1 VYKAGVRGLATDPS
15 HDLFDPEEALPLEAR
30 VAAQEA
36 RLREVLQWAYER
48 APAVN
53 ALFRQAGIRPEE
65 IRTAE
70 DLHRLPVTRK
80 DLLPEIQQRAHPF
93 GGFLAVPRDHL
104 RHIFVSPG
112 PIYDPEGEEPDY
124 WGFGPAL
131 YAAGFRRGDLV
142 INTFSYHLTPAGQM
156 LDQGLTL
163 LGCVVI
169 PGGVGNTEIQARTV
183 LDLGVNGFTG
193 TFSFLST
200 LLRKVEELSPGA
212 SPLRVA
218 FVTGEMVPEA
228 GRRHLEEAYGIRIS
242 QGYGTADVGLIAYE
256 CPRREG
262 MHLSSRVLVEIIDP
276 RSSAP
281 LPPGEVGEVVV
292 TFLSKVYPLVRLAT
306 GDLSSLT
313 LDPCLCGRTSPRLL
327 RVIGR
332 VGDAVKV
339 RGIFLHPAE
348 ADRILS
354 QVPEVARYQFV
365 VTRPKDQDELELLV
379 EVDEAFQEHRVL
391 QERLAALIRE
401 NLKLRAEVR
410 VVPAGT
416 IPADARKIEDRR
428 VWE

>member
-1 VYKAGVRGLATDPS
+1 MKGLANDPS
-15 HDLFDPEEALPLEAR
+15 HALFDPEEALPLEAR
-30 VAAQEA
+30 AAVQEA
-36 RLREVLQWAYER
+36 RLQEVLQWAYER

-65 IRTAE
+65 IRTAD
-70 DLHRLPVTRK
+70 DLRHLPIVRK
-80 DLLPEIQQRAHPF
+80 DQLPEIQQRALPF
-93 GGFLAVPRDHL
+93 GGFLAVPHDKL
-104 RHIFVSPG
+104 RRIFVSPG
-112 PIYDPEGEEPDY
+112 PIYDPEGEEQDY
-124 WGFGPAL
+124 WGFAPAL

-156 LDQGLTL
+156 LDQGLGL

-183 LDLGVNGFTG
+183 LDLRINGFTG

-200 LLRKVEELSPGA
+200 LLNRVEEQSPGA

-228 GRRHLEEAYGIRIS
+228 GRRRLEERYGVRVS

-256 CPRREG
+256 CPHREG
-262 MHLSSRVLVEIIDP
+262 MHLSNRVLVEIVDP
-276 RSSAP
+276 WSSAP
-281 LPPGEVGEVVV
+281 LPPGQVGEVVV

-313 LDPCLCGRTSPRLL
+313 LEPCPCGRTSPRLL

-379 EVDEAFQEHRVL
+379 ELHAPGPEHHVL
-391 QERLAALIRE
+391 QERLAALVRE
-401 NLKLRAEVR
+401 NLKLRTEVR
-410 VVPAGT
+410 VVPPGT
-416 IPADARKIEDRR
+416 IAPDAKKIEDQR